1 MVRQRQISFFFFFN
15 KHQITIKIRYGKVYW
30 HQFACSPFFKLKK
43 KNACSPNTSH
53 HNFYFCVVV
62 GLNEINTLEK
72 VIFFFLCEIIG
83 AYT

>member
-1 MVRQRQISFFFFFN
+1 MF
-15 KHQITIKIRYGKVYW
+15 T
-30 HQFACSPFFKLKK
+30 FFKIKKK

-72 VIFFFLCEIIG
+72 VIFFFFLSEIIG